1 MENKKLKVTEK
12 DIKEFNDFFKSKVD
26 NEPILINV
34 PKGINYIGDW
44 KDFKY
49 PYGHVIMDKT
59 VCGCGFTEYC
69 LTSKIPTIV
78 ASPRKALLENKFEQH
93 QEAHDPIYYFR
104 NESELAMMYDYEK
117 KKEMDEA
124 VKSVTGGVSI
134 SSTDFILGLKRDL
147 INYLS
152 KPPFNKSGC
161 HKIIVT
167 YDSLHYVLEVLKE
180 LGELEEFSLVIDEFQ
195 SLFTDSAFKPEI
207 EYDMVNTIN
216 SFNIDNVMYLSATPL
231 MSRYIAVVPEFNQ
244 LPFYKLVWPD
254 NMIEKISFTRRLTKS
269 LSSSIQDWVEI
280 YRNNTKHIPTETING
295 TVIKSKEV
303 VFFVNSVKLICDV
316 IRKTKM
322 HPNEVNIICSKTS
335 VNTKKLAALNEK
347 AKRVSKKTPGWLD
360 KTKDPDFTYGT
371 IPTKD
376 QPHKMFTFCTRTAYL
391 GADFYSKSAITIIC
405 SDINITTL
413 NVDVSLDLPQIV
425 GRQRLKENLFKNRV
439 IFYYKKPKDKGQE
452 VTLENFIEAEVNRLK
467 VTHDI
472 IDMSTNYEDRSSISL
487 IINRSKK
494 AEGIADYLVVKNE
507 DDGSKNIELNHFLRV
522 SVMRSYEISR
532 PEYQDQVIIKREYDM
547 PKNLVFDDVDLVK
560 QEETN
565 NLIDFRT
572 KYESFANYD
581 EQFKYLCQE
590 LKNEFVK
597 LGDIKY
603 FIDSTQY
610 NAITLFGIDRCKTIR
625 YRKADAERLIND
637 YASKHP
643 LAVELY
649 KTFKEG
655 HKYSVKDIKEMLKD
669 IYKRMGI
676 SKNPKATDL
685 IEYFEVREVLV
696 FTGADKRSR
705 GFLIISKIELK

>member
-93 QEAHDPIYYFR
+93 LEAHDPIYYFR

-152 KPPFNKSGC
+152 KPAFNKSGC

-180 LGELEEFSLVIDEFQ
+180 LGKLEEFSLVIDEFQ

-244 LPFYKLVWPD
+244 LPFYKLIWPD
-254 NMIEKISFTRRLTKS
+254 NMIEKISFTRRNTKS
-269 LSSSIQDWVEI
+269 LSSSIEKWVDI
-280 YRNNTKHIPTETING
+280 YRRGSDLPTELDPNDSTKLIE
-295 TVIKSKEV
+295 SREV

-425 GRQRLKENLFKNRV
+425 GRQRLKENLFKNKV
-439 IFYYKKPKDKGQE
+439 IFYYKSPRTKDQA

-507 DDGSKNIELNHFLRV
+507 IDGSKNIELNHFLRV

-547 PKNLVFDDVDLVK
+547 PKNIIFSNEDDPSHK
-560 QEETN
+560 IEEERIYN
-565 NLIDFRT
+565 FRV
-572 KYESFANYD
+572 KYESISNFDDQLKFLCEEIQNKNIKLEEIRYFANS
-581 EQFKYLCQE
+581 L
-590 LKNEFVK
+590 
-597 LGDIKY
+597 
-603 FIDSTQY
+603 QY
-610 NAITLFGIDRCKTIR
+610 SAVALFGVERCKANK
-625 YRKADAERLIND
+625 YRKGNIQNLINL
-637 YASKHP
+637 YRNQSSIESKIR
-643 LAVELY
+643 ED
-649 KTFKEG
+649 FKIG
-655 HKYSVKDIKEMLKD
+655 NRYSAKYIKEHLKEIFASLNVD
-669 IYKRMGI
+669 
-676 SKNPKATDL
+676 KNAKATVLMD
-685 IEYFEVREVLV
+685 YFEVKEVYITVDGKQQKGLLLL
-696 FTGADKRSR
+696 GRK
-705 GFLIISKIELK
+705 